1 MKRVVWILLLLVA
14 SLSARAQQCD
24 TIAYH
29 DGFAV
34 TFYASFPLVAAPNNF
49 TKVAYYIDPAA
60 NGNLT
65 FMRMQFYNNN
75 LNPVVGHNGTLRV
88 WVHADVA
95 GEPGTILAGPVD
107 FSTNAFVTTFGQWD
121 QVSLA
126 GLGYSFTNGV
136 PFHVVWE
143 FIPAPANPTHKLAPL
158 GVTGAGSAYG
168 NQMYNAAVSQWG
180 WWFTGRGDLL
190 QEVGV
195 CYTTTPPGNLDLS
208 DYQVDMGRVEV
219 NQSLSETF
227 SATNSGGMNTTVTG
241 ISVTNP
247 AVYTASIPGL
257 PVTLA
262 PGQSVDFTVTFQP
275 GANVL
280 FRDTT
285 SVDIAWT
292 SNSVPGI
299 SEFFAI
305 AGSSEGTLTND
316 WTGGPAELDWFI
328 SADGDT
334 SIAGTTWQLFSS
346 GFNRNFPFVG
356 HRYTAQGDT
365 ASSELYAITANPLL
379 DDISLTY
386 AYTQNY
392 IADTQLHALLV
403 YGVDGDSLNYLY
415 GFDVTSF
422 TSASPVWSHL
432 TAALDSLPDSV
443 AVSFYYGGTFAD
455 DWFLDDIEFV
465 RSCTPIQIDVVLAG
479 GDVVIGWEPFAGET
493 VKILRSADAYDF
505 SAATVVASVSSAAG
519 SVSQPAAGS
528 KWFYRA
534 VRDCTPVMDQPT
546 AGLRRLDRHPDGV
559 TTRRLQD
566 LRPAAERSAP
576 APVDAL
582 LDLRMEPRRVR

>member
-1 MKRVVWILLLLVA
+1 MKRVVWILLLLLS
-14 SLSARAQQCD
+14 SLGARAQQCD

-34 TFYASFPLVAAPNNF
+34 SFYASFPLVAAPNTFN
-49 TKVAYYIDPAA
+49 KVAYYINPAA
-60 NGNLT
+60 DGNLT

-75 LNPVVGHNGTLRV
+75 LNPALGHNGTLRV
-88 WVHADVA
+88 WIHDDAA
-95 GEPGTILAGPVD
+95 GEPGSVVAGPVD
-107 FSTNAFVTTFGQWD
+107 FATNAFVTTFGQWD

-143 FIPAPANPTHKLAPL
+143 FIPAPATPTHKLAPL
-158 GVTGAGSAYG
+158 GVTGVGSAFG
-168 NQMYNAAVSQWG
+168 NQMYNSATSQWG
-180 WWFTGRGDLL
+180 WWFTNRGDLL

-195 CYTTTPPGNLDLS
+195 CYTSTPPGNLALS
-208 DYQVDMGRVEV
+208 DLQVDMGRVEV
-219 NQSLSETF
+219 GQTLSETF
-227 SATNSGGMNTTVTG
+227 TATNTGGMNTTVTG

-247 AVYTASIPGL
+247 ALYSATIAGL

-262 PGQSVDFTVTFQP
+262 PGESTDFTVSFQP
-275 GANVL
+275 GANVV

-292 SNSVPGI
+292 SNAQPATS
-299 SEFFAI
+299 SFFAI
-305 AGSSEGTLTND
+305 AGSSEGLLTND
-316 WTGGPAELDWFI
+316 WNGAPAELDWFL

-334 SIAGTTWQLFSS
+334 SYAGAYWQLFSG
-346 GFNRNFPFVG
+346 GFNRNFPFAG

-365 ASSELYAITANPLL
+365 ASSELYAILPNPLL
-379 DDISLTY
+379 DDITVSY

-392 IADTQLHALLV
+392 SVDTQLHALLV
-403 YGVDGDSLNYLY
+403 YGVEDGILDYLY

-422 TSASPVWSHL
+422 TSDSPLWSHL
-432 TAALDSLPDSV
+432 TATLDSLPDSV
-443 AVSFYYGGTFAD
+443 AVSFYYGGTYAD
-455 DWFLDDIEFV
+455 DWFIDDIEFV
-465 RSCTPIQIDVVLAG
+465 RSCNPIQIDVVMAG

-493 VKILRSADAYDF
+493 VRILRSADAYDF
-505 SAATVVASVSSAAG
+505 SAATEVASAPSEDG

-534 VRDCTPVMDQPT
+534 VRDCLPVPVAP

-559 TTRRLQD
+559 VTRRLED

-576 APVDAL
+576 L
-582 LDLRMEPRRVR
+582 SLDSHVEPRLEPRRLR